1 MPPTIPRRSAE
12 NFLTDFRQLILEMND
27 LTPDELTEVLPH
39 REHRHHDTGAATF
52 LEKEKTRLVLVG
64 NPNVGKSMF
73 FNHLTGLYVDV
84 SNFPGTTVEVSHGDH
99 PKFAVYDTP
108 GIYGV
113 SSFNDEERV
122 ARDIIL
128 EGDLILNVVDAVHL
142 ERDLFLTLQLID
154 MGKKI
159 VVCLNMMDE
168 AAARGV
174 SINVKE
180 LSDRLGVP
188 VLPTTAIRKAGF
200 ERLEEHIAQACVGS
214 SDPWLHRRLH
224 ELLNRVGSQAEALMV
239 LEGDAIIAER
249 HGVPPGDERELLY
262 VERRNRVNRL
272 LDKVVT
278 VAEQKRSISATLGRY
293 ATSPWL
299 GFPFLA
305 VILYALYL
313 FVVTFITGDVVDFT
327 EGTVGNR
334 MFEPWV
340 KDHVAAWTATE
351 IVVEKVGEDA
361 AGEETTLATRTFNFP
376 EGTDANPALLKQ
388 MSDFRE
394 GGTNNLRYNFSSPW
408 AVIFFGE
415 FGAFSMTVTYL
426 LFLLLPLVLGFYLSL
441 SLLEDSGY
449 LPRLATFVDRA
460 LAMIGLNGRAII
472 PLILGF
478 GCVTMA
484 TITTRL
490 LGTDREKRIATTILQ
505 FAIPCSAQLAVI
517 AALLATAGT
526 AATLVYV
533 AVILTV
539 FIAIGT
545 VLDKTL
551 PGTSSPLLLDLPPMR
566 LPRPRNVLQK
576 TWVKTLAFMKEATP
590 WFFIGALAV
599 SVLQVTGLLQRWVD
613 LLAPITTGWL
623 KLPAEASQAFVMGLV
638 RRDFGAAGLYDM
650 ALTPMQVVVALTTIT
665 LFVPCI
671 ASLMVML
678 KERGTR
684 EGLIIWAGSWV
695 VAFGVGGLVALVVI

>member
-1 MPPTIPRRSAE
+1 MSDIPDLSPDDI
-12 NFLTDFRQLILEMND
+12 TDA
-27 LTPDELTEVLPH
+27 LPH
-39 REHRHHDTGAATF
+39 TGHHHVDTAASEF
-52 LEKEKTRLVLVG
+52 LDRTKTKLVLAG
-64 NPNVGKSMF
+64 NPNVGKSVF

-84 SNFPGTTVEVSHGDH
+84 SNFPGTTVEVAHGNH
-99 PKFAVYDTP
+99 ERYAVYDTP

-128 EGDLILNVVDAVHL
+128 EADIILNIVDAVHL

-154 MGKKI
+154 MGKK
-159 VVCLNMMDE
+159 VAVCLNMMDE
-168 AAARGV
+168 ARDRGLTIDV
-174 SINVKE
+174 AE

-188 VLPTTAIRKAGF
+188 VLPTTAIRRDGF
-200 ERLEEHIAQACVGS
+200 DKLEAHIQQACRGRADS
-214 SDPWLHRRLH
+214 ALHRRLH
-224 ELLNRVGSQAEALMV
+224 DLLDRVGSEAEALMV
-239 LEGDAIIAER
+239 MEGDAIVAER
-249 HGVPPGDERELLY
+249 HGVVPESERELIY
-262 VERRNRVNRL
+262 VDRRNRVNRL

-278 VAEQKRSISATLGRY
+278 AVERNRTFSTTLGRI
-293 ATSPWL
+293 AISPWL
-299 GFPFLA
+299 GIPFLL

-313 FVVTFITGDVVDFT
+313 FVGVFIAGDVVNFT
-327 EGTVGNR
+327 EGTIGNR
-334 MFEPWV
+334 YFDPFV
-340 KDHVAAWTATE
+340 KDRVAAFAATD
-351 IVVEKVGEDA
+351 ITVEKIGLDA
-361 AGEETTLATRTFNFP
+361 AGEEQTIDSRTFKFP
-376 EGTDANPALLKQ
+376 GGTSADPKLEQEMTDYRA
-388 MSDFRE
+388 
-394 GGTNNLRYNFSSPW
+394 GGTNSITYTFSGAFPR
-408 AVIFFGE
+408 IFFGE
-415 FGAFSMTVTYL
+415 FGAFSMTVSYL
-426 LFLLLPLVLGFYLSL
+426 LFLLLPLVIGFYASL
-441 SLLEDSGY
+441 AILEDSGY
-449 LPRLATFVDRA
+449 LPRLATLVDRS
-460 LAMIGLNGRAII
+460 LNGLGLNGRAII

-526 AATLVYV
+526 AATIIY
-533 AVILTV
+533 ASIILTV

-566 LPRPRNVLQK
+566 LPRLRNVARK
-576 TWVKTLAFMKEATP
+576 TWTRTIAFMKEATP

-599 SVLQVTGLLQRWVD
+599 SILQITGILDTWID

-623 KLPAEASQAFVMGLV
+623 KLPAEASMAFVMGLV

-650 ALTPMQVVVALTTIT
+650 NLSPMQIVVALTTIT

-678 KERGTR
+678 KERGAK
-684 EGLIIWAGSWV
+684 EGMVIWLGSWV
-695 VAFGVGGLVALVVI
+695 LAFGVGGLVALVVL